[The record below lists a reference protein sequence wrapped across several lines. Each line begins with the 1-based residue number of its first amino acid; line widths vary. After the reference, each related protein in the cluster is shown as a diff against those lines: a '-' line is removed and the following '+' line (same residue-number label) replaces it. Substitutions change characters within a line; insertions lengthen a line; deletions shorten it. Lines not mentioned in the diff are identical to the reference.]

1 MQEAPDLSKIVSVIM
16 QNPALISQ
24 IASLV
29 SNGETGSTKEVEQ
42 EVSPSPEV
50 HESIAA
56 TPTATL
62 AAPTHSRTRR
72 KELLNAMK
80 PYLSEQRR
88 GAIDSMASILD
99 ILDVMVRKET

>member
-1 MQEAPDLSKIVSVIM
+1 MQETPDLSKIVSVIM

-29 SNGETGSTKEVEQ
+29 GGANTQTAEEVKIEVEPQ
-42 EVSPSPEV
+42 KEEVESAITVQPS
-50 HESIAA
+50 IQI
-56 TPTATL
+56 
-62 AAPTHSRTRR
+62 PTHNKARR

-80 PYLSEQRR
+80 PYLSETRR

-99 ILDVMVRKET
+99 ILDVMVKKET